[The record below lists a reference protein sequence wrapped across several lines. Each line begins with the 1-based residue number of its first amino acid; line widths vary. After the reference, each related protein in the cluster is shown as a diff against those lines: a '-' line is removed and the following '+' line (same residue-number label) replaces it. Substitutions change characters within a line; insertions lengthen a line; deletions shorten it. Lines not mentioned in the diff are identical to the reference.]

1 MHTPHTFLSD
11 HGTTHRSGSFKPY
24 VYIISCLARSACCC
38 CSYAY
43 TSWIVQLGLRPP
55 NTIPCPNLKANSRS
69 PTSAL
74 RLLCNCH
81 PQGFVRPESRVEVPG
96 CQCHG
101 QARLSFIRFVAPRVH
116 PRCFC
121 NFPSRVHGHG
131 HMGLQSHSSSL
142 SPPPRLGSHIVVQSH
157 AHTHVHARCEV
168 RYHPACLPQHSA
180 RSERR
185 RYNAELFQTHPF
197 FVNFHP

>member
-1 MHTPHTFLSD
+1 M
-11 HGTTHRSGSFKPY
+11 SGALRMLLLLICIYILDCSTRPTSTQYNPCPY
-24 VYIISCLARSACCC
+24 
-38 CSYAY
+38 
-43 TSWIVQLGLRPP
+43 
-55 NTIPCPNLKANSRS
+55 NPCPNLKANSRS

-142 SPPPRLGSHIVVQSH
+142 SPPSRIGV
-157 AHTHVHARCEV
+157 AHSSAISR
-168 RYHPACLPQHSA
+168 PHS
-180 RSERR
+180 RSC
-185 RYNAELFQTHPF
+185 AM
-197 FVNFHP
+197 